1 MLGWLRSKKG
11 SPGSRRANGN
21 DDDLFDEE
29 FQRRLEYLAIASRR
43 IYTGRTRAERR
54 SKKVGSGVEFADH
67 RDYQAGDDFRYL
79 DWNVYGRTGRLLLK
93 LYEEEEDLAVYV
105 LLDASRS
112 MEFGNDVR
120 KIDYAK
126 KIAAAI
132 SYVALSHLDRVGVVT
147 LNDHVEAR
155 MPPARGKGRIFKVF
169 DFLRAVKPDG
179 RTDLRDALTT
189 FGAQHKKKG
198 VAVLISDL
206 YDPAGFEHGINTLR
220 FSKFEPHVIQVFARE
235 EIEPE
240 LGGDVKLV
248 DCETGETRDV
258 TLTPRILERYAQ
270 AHAKYRNAIETFC
283 ASRHVPY
290 FAAPT
295 DVPFEDLVLR
305 VLRRGGLLA

>member
-1 MLGWLRSKKG
+1 MLGWLRGKKDAA
-11 SPGSRRANGN
+11 PARRASASS
-21 DDDLFDEE
+21 DDLFDDE

-43 IYTGRTRAERR
+43 VYTGRTRAERR

-67 RDYQAGDDFRYL
+67 RDYAAGDDFRYL
-79 DWNVYGRTGRLLLK
+79 DWNVYGRSGRLLLK

-112 MEFGNDVR
+112 MEFGNDIR

-126 KIAAAI
+126 KIAAALA
-132 SYVALSHLDRVGVVT
+132 YVALAHLDRVGIVT
-147 LNDHVEAR
+147 LSDHVEGR
-155 MPPARGKGRIFKVF
+155 LPPARGKGRIFKVF
-169 DFLRAVKPDG
+169 DFLRSVKPDG

-206 YDPAGFEHGINTLR
+206 YDPSGFEEGINTLR

-240 LGGDVKLV
+240 LGGDVRLV
-248 DCETGETRDV
+248 DCETGDTRDV
-258 TLTPRILERYAQ
+258 TLTPKILERYSE
-270 AHAKYRNAIETFC
+270 AHAKYRTAIENFC
-283 ASRHVPY
+283 ASRQVPY

-295 DVPFEDLVLR
+295 DVPFEELVLR